1 MNKIPTK
8 TTGLTRIN
16 KAFFY
21 SLAGLKTAFKSEAAF
36 RQELLLF
43 IILLPV
49 IFYLPISFEAQLILL
64 FVNTLVLIVEL
75 LNSAIETAVDLAS
88 PTYHKLAKN
97 AKDIASSGVLVSLF
111 LALFIWIK
119 TLINL

>member
-49 IFYLPISFEAQLILL
+49 IFYLPINFEAQLILL
-64 FVNTLVLIVEL
+64 LVNTLVLIVEL
-75 LNSAIETAVDLAS
+75 LNSAIETAVDLVS

-97 AKDIASSGVLVSLF
+97 AKDIASGGVLVSLF
-111 LALFIWIK
+111 LALFIWII